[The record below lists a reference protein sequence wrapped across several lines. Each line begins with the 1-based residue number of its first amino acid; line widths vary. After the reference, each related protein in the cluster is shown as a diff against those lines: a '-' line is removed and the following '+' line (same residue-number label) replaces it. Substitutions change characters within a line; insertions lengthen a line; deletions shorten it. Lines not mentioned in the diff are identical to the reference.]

1 MPTSIDHR
9 TNRFRC
15 VLLIAA
21 LCSALALAC
30 ECHQTTYARA
40 DHFEVL
46 LEFTPGRG
54 AWPVFELEVSSDG
67 FLRYTGSQHVRR
79 VGEVRR
85 EIDDQAA
92 AAVSDALATIDWS
105 AYSDMYS
112 SMADGCQL
120 YRNHQPS
127 VVMYVERDGMARMI
141 TVYRGCIFTEEPTPS
156 PARILEVADY
166 ISRLLIADVL

>member
-1 MPTSIDHR
+1 M
-9 TNRFRC
+9 
-15 VLLIAA
+15 
-21 LCSALALAC
+21 CSMLALAC
-30 ECHQTTYARA
+30 ESHQTTYAQAA
-40 DHFEVL
+40 DIEVL

-54 AWPVFELEVSSDG
+54 AWPVFELEVSSSG
-67 FLRYTGSQHVRR
+67 LLRYTGLQHVRT

-85 EIDDQAA
+85 EISSQAA

-105 AYSDMYS
+105 AYSDIYT
-112 SMADGCQL
+112 SMADGCRL

-127 VVMYVERDGMARMI
+127 LILHVERNGIARMI

-166 ISRLLIADVL
+166 ISRLLIADIL